1 MHTVCKE
8 EMHFRTYINRRF
20 DNNNSEIIYILYVY
34 VILYILHYDCVL
46 IKSKKL

>member
-8 EMHFRTYINRRF
+8 EMHIRTYINRRF
-20 DNNNSEIIYILYVY
+20 DNNNSDIIYIYVY
-34 VILYILHYDCVL
+34 VTLYILHYDCVL